1 MTAHLVGA
9 DLAAEAGQLALE
21 LEQQRQVED
30 SEVPHLA
37 GEVKATEEAAEARQG
52 SESAVEAATMTA
64 EEEMTV
70 LATRPGAA
78 IITTTTMKLTLTRR
92 PEVVTAVVP
101 RQAVEA
107 TGEEEAALR
116 IPPEAAHEMMHLTEE
131 ATGKHSLRK
140 LSRQARKRTASMSET
155 YRSRSDGTT

>member
-9 DLAAEAGQLALE
+9 DLAAEAGQLARE

-37 GEVKATEEAAEARQG
+37 GEAKATEEAAEARQG
-52 SESAVEAATMTA
+52 SESDVEATMTA

-78 IITTTTMKLTLTRR
+78 TTTTTMKPTLTRR

-116 IPPEAAHEMMHLTEE
+116 IPREAAHEMMHLTEE
-131 ATGKHSLRK
+131 ATEKHSLRK
-140 LSRQARKRTASMSET
+140 LSRQARKRTVSMSET